1 VCSLISYTFAGN
13 SYRPVVLYLHRRFF
27 YHERLAAHSHP
38 EFHFILVSQGKC
50 ELLQPQHAPV
60 SCPLNSLIMINPN
73 YPHTFHTDS
82 NGVEHSCLLFSL
94 ADTHGNVYSDE
105 LGQLLDPDMPSE
117 SHRVTRLNEV
127 SAAALLRTLTT
138 AMRLRQQSNPDS
150 IVADIA
156 LNELIFRC
164 LRLSFPSYFVPY
176 SLGHKEQ
183 LAAHARNLIEQ
194 CITQPQ
200 LSVTMLAD
208 QLQLHPNH
216 LIKLFRDIEQ
226 VPIGEYIITRRIQR
240 ACQMLSAGQ
249 RGKDV
254 ANNCGFASQ
263 NYFCRL
269 FRKRVGVSPS
279 QFQEQHVA
287 WE

>member
-1 VCSLISYTFAGN
+1 MCALINYTLAGN
-13 SYRPVVLYLHRRFF
+13 SYHPVVLYLHRRFF

-50 ELLQPQHAPV
+50 DLLQPQRPPV

-94 ADTHGNVYSDE
+94 EDADGNVYSDE
-105 LGQLLDPDMPSE
+105 LGLLLDPDMPSE
-117 SHRVTRLNEV
+117 SHRVVHLNEF

-138 AMRLRQQSNPDS
+138 AMRLRQQSDPDS
-150 IVADIA
+150 MAADIA

-164 LRLSFPSYFVPY
+164 LRLSFPNYFAPY

-183 LAAHARNLIEQ
+183 LAARARSIIEQ
-194 CITQPQ
+194 YIAQPQ
-200 LSVTMLAD
+200 LSVAMLAE

-216 LIKLFRDIEQ
+216 LNKLFRDIEQ

-269 FRKRVGVSPS
+269 FHKRVGVSPS

>member
-1 VCSLISYTFAGN
+1 MSPLISFNLAGN
-13 SYRPVVLYLHRRFF
+13 SFQPVIYHLHRRFF

-38 EFHFILVSQGKC
+38 DYHFILVSQGKC
-50 ELLQPQHAPV
+50 DLLQPQRPPI

-73 YPHTFHTDS
+73 YPHTFHTDG
-82 NGVEHSCLLFSL
+82 NGVEHSCLIFTLED
-94 ADTHGNVYSDE
+94 AEGNAYSEE
-105 LGQLLDPDMPSE
+105 LGQLLDPAMAAE
-117 SHRVTRLNEV
+117 SSRVVHLNDV

-138 AMRLRQQSNPDS
+138 AMRLRQQPDS
-150 IVADIA
+150 PSPAADLA
-156 LNELIFRC
+156 LNELIIRC
-164 LRLSFPSYFVPY
+164 LRLCFPSYFAPY

-183 LAAHARNLIEQ
+183 LAAKARSIIEQ
-194 CITQPQ
+194 YIAQPE
-200 LSVTMLAD
+200 LSVTMVAE

-216 LIKLFRDIEQ
+216 LNKLFRDIEQ
-226 VPIGEYIITRRIQR
+226 MPIGEYIIARRIQR

-249 RGKDV
+249 RGKDI
-254 ANNCGFASQ
+254 ANACGFASQ

-269 FRKRVGVSPS
+269 FRKRIGVSPS